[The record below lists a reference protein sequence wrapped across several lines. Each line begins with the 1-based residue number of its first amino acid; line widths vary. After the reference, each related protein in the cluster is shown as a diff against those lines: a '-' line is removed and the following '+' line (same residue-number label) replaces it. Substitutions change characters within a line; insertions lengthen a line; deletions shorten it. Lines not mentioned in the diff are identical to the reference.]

1 MRRPTC
7 AEEETMSRRWMRSPL
22 FWTTAVSLG
31 FVLACASDGRSKG
44 GGSAGWDTQDRSA
57 SEQPEEQQEQADTGS
72 TEDPED
78 TAAIEDTAIVADTAV
93 EDACDDENPVVLYMS
108 PDDSNSMSSPSQLR
122 AAVLDGWAQLDYVT
136 IRSWEF
142 MNYYQFAYEPPVEED
157 LALSLQLAP
166 YEEGSDED
174 WLLQIGVTA
183 PDLSNADRPPMNL
196 TFVVDSSGSMSG
208 QPIELA
214 REVMIAAA
222 SQLKVGD
229 IISVVSWNTSNN
241 VILSNHEHE
250 GPFDLSL
257 RWAAESLEADG
268 ATDLHGGLMKG
279 YELARDSYASDR
291 INRVVLISDGG
302 ANAGITSLQLI
313 AEQADSQDE
322 EGIYLVGVGVG
333 SPGTYHDLLM
343 DQVTDAGKGASVF
356 VDSEEEAWEM
366 FAGRFVNT
374 MGVAARDVEL
384 QLALPPGFEVMRFS
398 GEGISSEPDVLDPQH
413 IAPNDSMVFYNH
425 LATCA
430 PDLLDDSAAISVTV
444 RYKDAID
451 FEQRELSLRTT
462 WGELLG
468 GDNALLYKGRAVY
481 TYAESIK
488 RVILERNQSGREEAI
503 DRGLAAVADAEALNP
518 EDEDL
523 AEIRAVLEALDTL
536 PVLGQTGRMGRLKK
550 RFLDD
555 DAVISALEESRL

>member
-1 MRRPTC
+1 
-7 AEEETMSRRWMRSPL
+7 MSRRWMRSPL
-22 FWTTAVSLG
+22 FWTTTASLG
-31 FVLACASDGRSKG
+31 IVLACASGERSKS

-57 SEQPEEQQEQADTGS
+57 NEEPEEQQEQDDTGA
-72 TEDPED
+72 TEEPED
-78 TAAIEDTAIVADTAV
+78 TSATEDTALVVDTAV
-93 EDACDDENPVVLYMS
+93 EDACDDESPVVLYMS
-108 PDDSNSMSSPSQLR
+108 PDDSNSMSSPSQVR
-122 AAVLDGWAQLDYVT
+122 AAVLGGWAQLEYVT

-142 MNYYQFAYEPPVEED
+142 MNYYQFDYEPPVEED

-166 YEEGSDED
+166 YEEGSEDD
-174 WLLQIGVTA
+174 WLLQIAVTA
-183 PDLSNADRPPMNL
+183 PDIGNEDRAPMNL

-208 QPIELA
+208 EPLA
-214 REVMIAAA
+214 LAQQVLIAAS
-222 SQLKVGD
+222 SQLKEGD
-229 IISVVSWNTSNN
+229 IVSVVSWNTSNN
-241 VILSNHEHE
+241 VVLANHEHQ

-257 RWAAESLEADG
+257 RWAAENLEADG
-268 ATDLHGGLMKG
+268 ATDLHSGLMKG
-279 YELARDSYASDR
+279 YELARNSYSSGR

-313 AEQADSQDE
+313 SEQADRQDE

-343 DQVTDAGKGASVF
+343 DRVTDAGKGASVF

-384 QLALPPGFEVMRFS
+384 MLALPPGFEVMRFS
-398 GEGISSEPDVLDPQH
+398 GEGLSTEPDVLDPQH

-430 PDLLDDSAAISVTV
+430 PELLDDSAAIGVTV
-444 RYKDAID
+444 RYKDAVG
-451 FEQRELSLRTT
+451 FEQRELSLQTS

-468 GDNALLYKGRAVY
+468 ADTALLYKGRAVY
-481 TYAESIK
+481 TYAESLK
-488 RVILERNQSGREEAI
+488 RVILEPTQSGREEAI
-503 DRGLAAVADAEALNP
+503 DRALAALSDAELLNP

-523 AEIRAVLEALDTL
+523 AEIRAVLEALDSQ
-536 PVLGQTGRMGRLKK
+536 PILGHAAPMGLLSQ
-550 RFLDD
+550 RFQRDR
-555 DAVISALEESRL
+555 AVISALEESRR